1 MMEIPVRPIALAA
14 GCLLLAACASGAG
27 TTDTPAAPAPKP
39 GEPAVPAPPSG
50 GRGPAVTFRSLQ
62 AAPYRVER
70 HDSLTL
76 QYEGGASQEQLRDR
90 TAFVRLSLAPGAA
103 AGSYRVTIL
112 LDSLLAWENGVPV
125 PPDSAAA
132 VRGTQWTATLSPDGE
147 LQGLRANRQSLL
159 GDELA
164 TTLRLLLPRIP
175 QGGVR
180 EGMAWNDTTKY
191 ELVADAFAGS
201 ETATMA
207 YRAAEAEG
215 SAGGGKAI
223 ALESSGTYDRS
234 GTRLQGEQELQM
246 TASGTRKASHRI
258 AIEGTVLSA
267 QGSESGDM
275 TISVPAL
282 GQTVPVKQS
291 SSYSITAAAAAR

>member
-1 MMEIPVRPIALAA
+1 MTESPVRPITLAA
-14 GCLLLAACASGAG
+14 GCLLLAACASGAA
-27 TTDTPAAPAPKP
+27 TPDTPSTPAPRPGEPAAPAP
-39 GEPAVPAPPSG
+39 PPG

-62 AAPYRVER
+62 GAPYRVER

-90 TAFVRLSLAPGAA
+90 TAFVRLSMSPGME

-112 LDSLLAWENGVPV
+112 LDSLTALENGVPV
-125 PPDSAAA
+125 PLDSAAA
-132 VRGTQWTATLSPDGE
+132 VRGTQWTATLTPAGA
-147 LQGLRANRQSLL
+147 LQRLEANRKSLL

-164 TTLRLLLPRIP
+164 STLRLLLPRIP

-180 EGMAWNDTTKY
+180 EGMEWSDTTKY
-191 ELVADAFAGS
+191 DLVADAFSGS

-207 YRAAEAEG
+207 YRAEPAEAG
-215 SAGGGKAI
+215 SERKAI
-223 ALESSGTYDRS
+223 ELESSGTYQRS

-267 QGSESGDM
+267 QGSETGDM

-291 SSYSITAAAAAR
+291 STYSITAATR